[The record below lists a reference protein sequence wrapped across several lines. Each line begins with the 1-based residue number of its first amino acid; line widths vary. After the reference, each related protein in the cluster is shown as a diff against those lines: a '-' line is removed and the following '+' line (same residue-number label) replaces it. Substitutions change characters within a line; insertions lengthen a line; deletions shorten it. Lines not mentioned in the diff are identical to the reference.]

1 MKNKLYILFLLFSAQ
16 IVISQTG
23 MFVHGKVV
31 NNDVPIKG
39 VEVISLNTRNI
50 VITDTNGL
58 FSIIVKPKDVLV
70 FGIKGY
76 EPKRIVL
83 DPSRAE
89 NYYVKVVLVPSRDE
103 LEEIIVTSFVRPK
116 FDSQKITDTQ
126 YFDDLH
132 SSLKN
137 TLIDDGTIEK
147 GINFIRLIKDAK
159 SLVDKD

>member
-89 NYYVKVVLVPSRDE
+89 NYYVKVILVPSRDE

-147 GINFIRLIKDAK
+147 GINFIRLFKDAK

>member
-1 MKNKLYILFLLFSAQ
+1 MKNKILILFFIFQVQ
-16 IVISQTG
+16 ICFSQTG

-31 NNDVPIKG
+31 NNDIPIKG

-89 NYYVKVVLVPSRDE
+89 NYYVKVVLAP
-103 LEEIIVTSFVRPK
+103 
-116 FDSQKITDTQ
+116 
-126 YFDDLH
+126 
-132 SSLKN
+132 
-137 TLIDDGTIEK
+137 
-147 GINFIRLIKDAK
+147 
-159 SLVDKD
+159 

>member
-147 GINFIRLIKDAK
+147 GINFIRLFKDAK

>member
-1 MKNKLYILFLLFSAQ
+1 MKNKILILFFIFQVQ
-16 IVISQTG
+16 ICFSQTG

-31 NNDVPIKG
+31 NNDIPIKG

-89 NYYVKVVLVPSRDE
+89 NYYVKVVLAPSRDE
-103 LEEIIVTSFVRPK
+103 LEEIIVTSFARPK
-116 FDSQKITDTQ
+116 FDSQKIIDTQ
-126 YFDDLH
+126 YFEDFQ
-132 SSLKN
+132 STPKN
-137 TLIDDGTIEK
+137 RLIKDGTIEN
-147 GINFIRLIKDAK
+147 GINFVRLFKDAK
-159 SLVDKD
+159 SIVNRD